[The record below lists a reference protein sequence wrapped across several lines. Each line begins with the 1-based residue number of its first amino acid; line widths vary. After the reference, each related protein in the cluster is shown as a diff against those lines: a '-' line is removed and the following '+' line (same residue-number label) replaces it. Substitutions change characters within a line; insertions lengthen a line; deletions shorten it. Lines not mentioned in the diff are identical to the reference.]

1 MDELQHW
8 GILGMKWGIRRY
20 QNYDGTYTKAGKLRK
35 RMDIEGESNPT
46 LDKHRDDQPS
56 SIQIQ
61 SNNPQEKRSNLYANK
76 PVSELTDQELRD
88 FLTRVDMERRY
99 NEYINSMAPKIDPV
113 EKEIKDLRNQLE
125 IKNLNN
131 QLNPKKEKKPSV
143 VMEIVGPALKSV
155 ASQFVKNKLEDAL
168 LKKTEDPVKK
178 QIDNL
183 KKKVEIKELNDRLN
197 KKSDDGNKPDKEL
210 DSLKRKV
217 EIKELNDRLNKK
229 SDEKDPRDSYIKELE
244 TEWKIGNLKSKIAG
258 LNKSNSS
265 DNTNNTSKQPQKTDS
280 DSDVDLY
287 SEVHNFLSGHR
298 AARTASSYT
307 NTNNTQSTWQQSFD
321 SLFTPYNS
329 SMGSNS
335 SSQSFWSRPLEGF
348 STSSESSKGSSWLD
362 RYIERTTRKIG

>member
-35 RMDIEGESNPT
+35 RMDIEGESNPE
-46 LDKHRDDQPS
+46 LDKHREDQPS
-56 SIQIQ
+56 STQTQ
-61 SNNPQEKRSNLYANK
+61 SSNSQEKRSNLYANK

-99 NEYINSMAPKIDPV
+99 NDYVKSMSQSIDPV
-113 EKEIKDLRNQLE
+113 EQEIKSLRNQLE

-131 QLNPKKEKKPSV
+131 QLNSKKEKKPSV
-143 VMEIVGPALKSV
+143 VMEVIGPALKSV
-155 ASQFVKNKLEDAL
+155 ASQFVKNKLEDL
-168 LKKTEDPVKK
+168 L
-178 QIDNL
+178 I
-183 KKKVEIKELNDRLN
+183 N
-197 KKSDDGNKPDKEL
+197 KKSDDGNKSDKEL

-229 SDEKDPRDSYIKELE
+229 SDEKDSRDTYIKELE

-258 LNKSNSS
+258 LNKSDTTSNSNATQKQS
-265 DNTNNTSKQPQKTDS
+265 NNSYDSSYDDVYSATS
-280 DSDVDLY
+280 
-287 SEVHNFLSGHR
+287 NFLRGR
-298 AARTASSYT
+298 KAARTSAYANSNS
-307 NTNNTQSTWQQSFD
+307 NTSQSTWQQSFD

-329 SMGSNS
+329 AMGSNS

-348 STSSESSKGSSWLD
+348 STSSSSSKGSSWLD